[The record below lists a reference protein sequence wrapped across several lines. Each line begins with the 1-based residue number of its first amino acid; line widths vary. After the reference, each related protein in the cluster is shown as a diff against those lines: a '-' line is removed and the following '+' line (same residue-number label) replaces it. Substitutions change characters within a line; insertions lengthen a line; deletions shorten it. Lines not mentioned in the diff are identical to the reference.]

1 MRLDGIE
8 DVYELS
14 SVQEGLLFHN
24 LFTPGAGVY
33 LEQITLTLHGELDVA
48 AFRQSWQTIV
58 DRHPVLRT
66 SFHWE
71 GVGKALQVVH
81 RSVTLDMPELDW
93 RDASPEEQEARYE
106 QFALDD
112 RMRGFAFDKPPL
124 MRLALL
130 RTADDTWKFFWSFS
144 HLLLDGWSFG
154 LCFYELTQLY
164 NALAQGK
171 QPTTLERPR
180 PYHGYVAWWKKRST
194 EQAEKFWTR
203 HLSGFETP
211 ERPLELG
218 SIDRKPPAPGEPSH
232 GMLPDRD
239 LVALVPRLGEVAREH
254 GLTVNTISQGAWM
267 LLLSRYLDRDDVIAG
282 STGTQR
288 PAGLPGAEQIMGP
301 MLATMPVRAHVDPD
315 AHLIEWL
322 RDLQQDMAE
331 ARENADIALPELR
344 RLGGLP
350 GSVPLF
356 DMDLAYENV
365 PVPDMTLHRVEIG
378 ESTYDGRPH
387 FPITMIIMPGERLP
401 VPRLVYDRT
410 RFPDRAAQRLI
421 DHFYTALTAII
432 DNPDRTLSEIPVLPE
447 AERAQLAEFAATE
460 PVPVAAT
467 LHEIFAERAR
477 EHPDKAAVLC
487 GTDRLTYGELDR
499 RANRLARHLA
509 GLGAGP
515 GSTVGL
521 AMERSTDM
529 LVAVL
534 GVLKSGAAYV
544 PLDLTHPA
552 ERLAY
557 TLSDAGA
564 LALVTHAAGRDRVP
578 GFDGPRV
585 DLDADA
591 AVLDALGDEPPAT
604 QTGLDSPAYLIY
616 TSGSTGR
623 PKGVVV
629 THRNV
634 ARLVAGAGT
643 RFAFRPD
650 DVWSMFHSYA
660 FDVSVFE
667 TWGAFCNGATLAVV
681 PRDDARSP
689 EALHALLREHGV
701 TVFSQTP
708 SAFRA
713 YMAVAL
719 TRPDDE
725 QPPLRYVVFAGEPL
739 DAPTLTPWIERF
751 GSDRPQLINMYGITE
766 VTVHCTFHRVTG
778 TDLTGGIPNNIGRP
792 LPDVSIHVLDRRGR
806 PAPIGVGGEMY
817 VGGPAVAK
825 GYRNLPELTA
835 ERFLPDPFSDDP
847 DARLYR
853 SGDLA
858 RYLENGDL
866 EFLGRADQQV
876 KVRGYRIEPGEIETV
891 LRQDDAVREAVV
903 IARED
908 TPGDRR
914 LVAYVVTGDEDDPT
928 ERLRE
933 LVRAHL
939 PEHMVPSAVVR
950 LDALP
955 LTVNGKTDREALP
968 APGGERPDLAAAY
981 VAPRDEREEAL
992 VRVWTEVLGVE
1003 RVGVHDDFFALG
1015 GHSLLATRVAFGASA
1030 ALGIEVPVRLVFDR
1044 PTVAAMAAD
1053 LATATPAAPAA
1064 PAPADGAP
1072 TAPAAQDA
1080 PIARRARVT
1089 RGTAEGGG
1097 TA

>member
-33 LEQITLTLHGELDVA
+33 LEQITLTLRGELDLAV
-48 AFRQSWQTIV
+48 FRRCWQTIV

-81 RSVTLDMPELDW
+81 RTVPLDMPELDW

-106 QFALDD
+106 RFALDD

-124 MRLALL
+124 MRTALL
-130 RTADDTWKFFWSFS
+130 RTADDTWRFFWSFS

-154 LCFYELTQLY
+154 LCFYELTRLY
-164 NALAQGK
+164 KALAQGRE
-171 QPTTLERPR
+171 PALERPR
-180 PYHGYVAWWKKRST
+180 PYRDYVAWWKKRST
-194 EQAEKFWTR
+194 EDAEKFWTR
-203 HLSGFETP
+203 HLAGYEP
-211 ERPLELG
+211 PARPLELG
-218 SIDRKPPAPGEPSH
+218 SIDRRPLGPGEPSH

-254 GLTVNTISQGAWM
+254 GLTVNTIAQGAWM

-301 MLATMPVRAHVDPD
+301 MLATMPVRAQVDPD
-315 AHLIEWL
+315 ANLVDWL
-322 RDLQQDMAE
+322 RALQQEMAE

-344 RLGGLP
+344 RLADLP
-350 GSVPLF
+350 GTTPLF

-365 PVPDMTLHRVEIG
+365 PVPDMTLHNVEIG

-410 RFPDRAAQRLI
+410 RFPDSAAQRLV
-421 DHFYTALTAII
+421 DHFYTVLTAII
-432 DNPDRTLSEIPVLPE
+432 DDPNRRLGEIPVLPDS
-447 AERAQLAEFAATE
+447 ERAQLAAFTATE
-460 PVPVAAT
+460 PVPVTGT

-477 EHPDKAAVLC
+477 SHPDKPAVVC
-487 GTDRLTYGELDR
+487 GEDRLSYGELDR
-499 RANRLARHLA
+499 RANRLARRLTD
-509 GLGAGP
+509 LGAGA

-552 ERLAY
+552 ERLAC
-557 TLSDAGA
+557 TLRDAGA
-564 LALVTHAAGRDRVP
+564 CALVTHAPGRGRVP
-578 GFDGPRV
+578 DFDGPRV

-591 AVLDALGDEPPAT
+591 AVLDALGDEPPPQQADP
-604 QTGLDSPAYLIY
+604 DSPAYLIY
-616 TSGSTGR
+616 TSGSAGR

-643 RFAFRPD
+643 RFDFRPD

-681 PRDDARSP
+681 PREEARSP
-689 EALHALLREHGV
+689 EALHALLREHRV

-708 SAFRA
+708 SAFRP
-713 YMAVAL
+713 YMTVAL
-719 TRPDDE
+719 NAPDDE

-739 DAPTLTPWIERF
+739 DAPVLTPWAERF
-751 GSDRPQLINMYGITE
+751 GTERPQLINMYGITE
-766 VTVHCTFHRVTG
+766 VTVHCTYHRVTAA
-778 TDLTGGIPNNIGRP
+778 DLTGGIANNIGRP
-792 LPDVSIHVLDRRGR
+792 LPDVFVHVLDRHGR
-806 PAPIGVGGEMY
+806 PAPVGVGGEMY
-817 VGGPAVAK
+817 VGGPAVAR
-825 GYRNLPELTA
+825 GYRNLPGLTR
-835 ERFLPDPFSDDP
+835 ERFLPDAFSDDP

-866 EFLGRADQQV
+866 EFLGRADRQV
-876 KVRGYRIEPGEIETV
+876 KIRGYRIEPGEIETV
-891 LRQDDAVREAVV
+891 LREDDTVRDAVVV
-903 IARED
+903 ARED

-914 LVAYVVTGDEDDPT
+914 LVAYVVTGDEDGPT

-933 LVRAHL
+933 FVRARL
-939 PEHMVPSAVVR
+939 PEHMVPSALVR

-955 LTVNGKTDREALP
+955 LTVNGKTDRAALP

-981 VAPRDEREEAL
+981 VAPRDRREEAL

-1030 ALGIEVPVRLVFDR
+1030 ALGVEVSVRLVFDR
-1044 PTVAAMAAD
+1044 PTVAAMAAG
-1053 LATATPAAPAA
+1053 LAAATPDVPAGE
-1064 PAPADGAP
+1064 PASPGA
-1072 TAPAAQDA
+1072 DA
-1080 PIARRARVT
+1080 PIKRRARVT
-1089 RGTAEGGG
+1089 RNTEAGGD
-1097 TA
+1097 AA